1 MPACCC
7 VFLRQCPIEPIARNS
22 SKSPSAVDPRSAD
35 RLPVSGSRDAPV
47 RRRAAPDLVAPVL
60 SIVAK
65 RFDKQIVFPWVR
77 ARQEKGWQNA
87 ARGFANAVAPSPAW
101 LLSRAPTGARGRAL
115 SGLTSAIFLGQIA
128 APFAYDPL
136 VRVFGSGNTFLSV
149 GVASLL
155 IVLSVRALSGRALA
169 TSG

>member
-87 ARGFANAVAPSPAW
+87 ARKY
-101 LLSRAPTGARGRAL
+101 GRSL
-115 SGLTSAIFLGQIA
+115 
-128 APFAYDPL
+128 P
-136 VRVFGSGNTFLSV
+136 R
-149 GVASLL
+149 VASQQGADWRKRKSIEWPHLGNFSWPNRSAFCLRSTRSCFRIGQHLL
-155 IVLSVRALSGRALA
+155 ECRCCEPADRFVS
-169 TSG
+169 